1 MKTTVS
7 EHDFCQAF
15 VDCGR
20 EDSFSYEARKAI
32 FEWLE
37 EMDADCGTETE
48 LDPIAICGEFSE
60 YGSAYEA
67 CGDFMENVD
76 YNMGFD
82 TQEVLEDE
90 DEKEGQCLEY
100 LQERTSV
107 IEFNGGIV
115 IQCF

>member
-20 EDSFSYEARKAI
+20 EDNFSYEARKAI

-37 EMDADCGTETE
+37 QMDEDCGTETE
-48 LDPIAICGEFSE
+48 LDPIAICCEFSE
-60 YGSAYEA
+60 HETALDCIEDNGYDFDIDEA
-67 CGDFMENVD
+67 AELDD
-76 YNMGFD
+76 
-82 TQEVLEDE
+82 DE
-90 DEKEGQCLEY
+90 IEEQCLEY
-100 LQERTSV
+100 LQERTTV

-115 IQCF
+115 IQRF

>member
-20 EDSFSYEARKAI
+20 ENQFSWEARKAI

-48 LDPIAICGEFSE
+48 LDPIAICCEFSE
-60 YGSAYEA
+60 HDTALDCVEDCGYGFEPTSTDLDDEEIEDEA
-67 CGDFMENVD
+67 MEYLMEN
-76 YNMGFD
+76 
-82 TQEVLEDE
+82 
-90 DEKEGQCLEY
+90 
-100 LQERTSV
+100 TSV
-107 IEFNGGIV
+107 IVFNGGIV
-115 IQCF
+115 IQCD